1 MLQQR
6 QLLQQ
11 QQQQQQQIAMVL
23 VVCKSDSNRNFRRY
37 KRNGTSVPQSP
48 SLNYTLSVSRY
59 RRVVF
64 EDTVFPATDRSRS
77 GISFTWTPAAIR
89 EHDDQRQSSMPSCET
104 QPISGT
110 SPSAGREAVVQCIIS
125 RSTSREW
132 DLAARLGSPGSGR
145 SGNSVTGLVTLVSRT
160 PSGCRQPRRGFES
173 PTRGSFSTRFHEPF
187 VLDARDTHDRA
198 YLLALTI
205 LSRPLDSSR
214 IFNLPRETRLK
225 WDRWILASF
234 SGYRVHR
241 PLASIGEDRQ
251 RNEHNLILL
260 HCALVINSFSR

>member
-1 MLQQR
+1 
-6 QLLQQ
+6 
-11 QQQQQQQIAMVL
+11 V
-23 VVCKSDSNRNFRRY
+23 SENRLHRWTARWITRVRCNE
-37 KRNGTSVPQSP
+37 N
-48 SLNYTLSVSRY
+48 RY
-59 RRVVF
+59 RRSSRGHSF
-64 EDTVFPATDRSRS
+64 SRISATDRFRF

-110 SPSAGREAVVQCIIS
+110 SPSAGRGAAVQCIIS

-187 VLDARDTHDRA
+187 VPDARDTHGRA
-198 YLLALTI
+198 YLLALAI
-205 LSRPLDSSR
+205 LSRPLDGSR
-214 IFNLPRETRLK
+214 IFNLPREMSLNAIGPVVTPFPSIECIEHRRRLEE
-225 WDRWILASF
+225 
-234 SGYRVHR
+234 RVR
-241 PLASIGEDRQ
+241 I
-251 RNEHNLILL
+251 I
-260 HCALVINSFSR
+260 